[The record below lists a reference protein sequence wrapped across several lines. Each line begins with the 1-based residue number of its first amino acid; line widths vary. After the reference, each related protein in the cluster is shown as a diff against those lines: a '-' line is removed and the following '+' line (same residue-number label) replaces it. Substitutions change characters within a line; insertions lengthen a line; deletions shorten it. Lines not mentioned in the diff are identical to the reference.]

1 MPDSSSYSDFSG
13 ESESV
18 KSEYNNNLEKISEE
32 NKSKLSLS
40 SER

>member
-1 MPDSSSYSDFSG
+1 MPDSSSYFDASSK
-13 ESESV
+13 SESV

>member
-1 MPDSSSYSDFSG
+1 MPDSISYSDPSSQ
-13 ESESV
+13 SESV